1 MSYAP
6 YTNLQATPDLATF
19 QFTSP
24 TLSEPIIRQVRFNGH
39 QDGRIYHAE
48 FRNKPTDKN
57 DDPAWPETK
66 DFLCVVL
73 TTIQI
78 IEIYSERYPRRIL
91 LFSGNTARKELV
103 FWTILA
109 RFRHLLVPLFQI
121 EAETP
126 DPNSSDGKGRSS
138 PFSGGPGGKDR
149 HRMPPGGKDRS
160 YAFLIRRTPIP
171 HFSINT
177 IESTWSGTSRIFNNR
192 FSIGLDKRIRI
203 GLTLPTV

>member
-6 YTNLQATPDLATF
+6 YTNLQATPDFATF

-24 TLSEPIIRQVRFNGH
+24 TLPEPIIRQVRFNGH
-39 QDGRIYHAE
+39 HDGRIYHAE
-48 FRNKPTDKN
+48 FRNKPTDKK
-57 DDPAWPETK
+57 DDPAWPETR

-91 LFSGNTARKELV
+91 LFTGDTARKELV
-103 FWTILA
+103 FWTILV

-126 DPNSSDGKGRSS
+126 DPDSSDGKGRPC
-138 PFSGGPGGKDR
+138 PFPGGPGEKDR
-149 HRMPPGGKDRS
+149 HHTPL
-160 YAFLIRRTPIP
+160 AQRTGITHPLAER
-171 HFSINT
+171 T
-177 IESTWSGTSRIFNNR
+177 
-192 FSIGLDKRIRI
+192 
-203 GLTLPTV
+203 GLTHSS

>member
-6 YTNLQATPDLATF
+6 YTDLQATPDFATF

-24 TLSEPIIRQVRFNGH
+24 TLPEPSVRQVRFNGH
-39 QDGRIYHAE
+39 QGGGSYHVE
-48 FRNKPTDKN
+48 FRSKPTDKK
-57 DDPAWPETK
+57 DDPAWPESK

-91 LFSGNTARKELV
+91 RFIGNAAPKALV
-103 FWTILA
+103 FGTILV

-121 EAETP
+121 ETETP
-126 DPNSSDGKGRSS
+126 GLNGSDGGER
-138 PFSGGPGGKDR
+138 PW
-149 HRMPPGGKDRS
+149 S
-160 YAFLIRRTPIP
+160 YAFFMKRKPFP
-171 HFSINT
+171 YFSVHT
-177 IESTWSGTSRIFNNR
+177 VESTWNGTSRIFNNR
-192 FSIGLDKRIRI
+192 FSINLDRRVQI

>member
-6 YTNLQATPDLATF
+6 YTNLQATPDFATF

-24 TLSEPIIRQVRFNGH
+24 ILPEPIIRQIRFNGH

-48 FRNKPTDKN
+48 FRNKPTDKK

-73 TTIQI
+73 TLLQI

-91 LFSGNTARKELV
+91 LFSGDTARKDLV

-126 DPNSSDGKGRSS
+126 DPNGSDGKRRSG
-138 PFSGGPGGKDR
+138 PFSGSS
-149 HRMPPGGKDRS
+149 GGKDRS
-160 YAFLIRRTPIP
+160 YAFLIRRTPFP

-177 IESTWSGTSRIFNNR
+177 IESTWNGTSRIFNNR

>member
-6 YTNLQATPDLATF
+6 YTDLQAMPDFATF

-24 TLSEPIIRQVRFNGH
+24 TLPEPMIRQVRFNGH
-39 QDGRIYHAE
+39 RDGRIYHAE
-48 FRNKPTDKN
+48 FRNLPTDKK
-57 DDPAWPETK
+57 DDPSWPDSK

-73 TTIQI
+73 TTLQI

-91 LFSGNTARKELV
+91 RFNGDTAPKALV
-103 FWTILA
+103 FGTILV
-109 RFRHLLVPLFQI
+109 RFRHLLAPIFQI

-126 DPNSSDGKGRSS
+126 GPNSSDGKERSC

-149 HRMPPGGKDRS
+149 S
-160 YAFLIRRTPIP
+160 YTFLIKRKPFP
-171 HFSINT
+171 YFSVHT
-177 IESTWSGTSRIFNNR
+177 VESTWNGTSRIFNNR
-192 FSIGLDKRIRI
+192 FSIGLDKRIQI